1 MPSETDQPIEKELRE
16 YAARRRAVAGDDAF
30 ALHPVTRIALQ
41 VEVRRE
47 FGRPGQSRRRQGWLA
62 WWPRLAFAG
71 GTLAVVALV
80 AVLVLPRSE
89 ESQVGHLAKAGPAA
103 NVPELAGTDSAE
115 LKSEPPSAL
124 HDSLQTVSTAE
135 ALAEPTATT
144 ATTQEFQF
152 TSRLARSGVSAPSSV
167 APSASAAPP
176 VQLRTRAAEGARRE
190 TAANPTPATVSPQP
204 TPVVLPLQ
212 AAFRVT
218 LVDDVITIVDADD
231 SSYTGRLQPV
241 DPGAS
246 AGRSLSFEERYHKFV
261 HGGVVQSVPV
271 AAQFTLIGTNKTSRF
286 PVQITGQMLTRTQS
300 APVQVSATRD
310 ATAAPEPAADGVF
323 LQIQGTATVDG
334 RLSYPID
341 ASSEPK

>member
-1 MPSETDQPIEKELRE
+1 MSSETDQPIEKELRE

-30 ALHPVTRIALQ
+30 ALHPVTRNALQ

-47 FGRPGQSRRRQGWLA
+47 FGRPGQSARRQGWLA

-71 GTLAVVALV
+71 GTLAVGALV

-89 ESQVGHLAKAGPAA
+89 ESQVGDLAKAEPAA
-103 NVPELAGTDSAE
+103 SAPELGAVASAE
-115 LKSEPPSAL
+115 FKAEPSPAL
-124 HDSLQTVSTAE
+124 QDSLPTASLAE
-135 ALAEPTATT
+135 ALAESVAPS

-152 TSRLARSGVSAPSSV
+152 TSRLVRSGVSAPSPV
-167 APSASAAPP
+167 APSASAAPQ
-176 VQLRTRAAEGARRE
+176 VQLRTRATEGSRRE
-190 TAANPTPATVSPQP
+190 TAAAAPATVSPSP
-204 TPVVLPLQ
+204 AAAALPLQ

-246 AGRSLSFEERYHKFV
+246 AGRSLTFEERYHKFV

-286 PVQITGQMLTRTQS
+286 PVQITGQMMTRTQS
-300 APVQVSATRD
+300 APAQVSATRD
-310 ATAAPEPAADGVF
+310 ATAAPEPAAEGEF
-323 LQIQGTATVDG
+323 LQIQGMATLDG

-341 ASSEPK
+341 ASSQP

>member
-1 MPSETDQPIEKELRE
+1 MPSETDQPIERELRE

-30 ALHPVTRIALQ
+30 VLHPVTRNALQ

-47 FGRPGQSRRRQGWLA
+47 FGRPGQPGRRQGWLA
-62 WWPRLAFAG
+62 WWPRLALAG

-80 AVLVLPRSE
+80 AVMVLPRGQ
-89 ESQVGHLAKAGPAA
+89 ESQVGDLAKAEPAA
-103 NVPELAGTDSAE
+103 NVPELAAADSAE
-115 LKSEPPSAL
+115 LKSEPPPAL
-124 HDSLQTVSTAE
+124 QDSLRPPSPAE
-135 ALAEPTATT
+135 ALAEPAAPT

-152 TSRLARSGVSAPSSV
+152 TSRLTRSSATAPTQL
-167 APSASAAPP
+167 APSASAAPQ
-176 VQLRTRAAEGARRE
+176 VQLRTRAAEGSRRE
-190 TAANPTPATVSPQP
+190 TAAAPTPATASPQP

-261 HGGVVQSVPV
+261 HSGVVQSVPV

-300 APVQVSATRD
+300 APAQVSATRD
-310 ATAAPEPAADGVF
+310 AATATEPAAEGVF

-341 ASSEPK
+341 ASSQP